1 MDHDLELIIPNP
13 GNRWNLFLDWGYVV
27 GMCLQ
32 PLFCCGTTPQGLFFR
47 QKQHSFNFWT
57 CPISRNSTFPG
68 FWSSFGSYLVL
79 IEPY

>member
-47 QKQHSFNFWT
+47 QKQYSFNCWT
-57 CPISRNSTFPG
+57 RPISGNSTFPG